1 MFKRFKGIAVH
12 GGVVAVLLLVLISAA
27 GCGSTAK
34 AEVKLGANDNGR
46 QIELKKGQP
55 LVITLEGN
63 PTTGYTWAAV
73 ELDEQILRQTGEVEF
88 NPESDLVGAPGVQTL
103 RFEAVAAGQTDLKL
117 VYHRPWEE
125 GVEPLATFSVRVVV
139 R

>member
-1 MFKRFKGIAVH
+1 MFKKFKEVAIH
-12 GGVVAVLLLVLISAA
+12 RGVVAVLLLVLISAA

-34 AEVKLGANDNGR
+34 AEVKLSATDDGR
-46 QIELKKGQP
+46 QIELRKGQP

-73 ELDEQILRQTGEVEF
+73 ELEEQILRQAGEVEF
-88 NPESDLVGAPGVQTL
+88 NPESDLIGAPGVQTL

-125 GVEPLATFSVRVVV
+125 GVEPLKTFSVQVVV